1 MREPAPSIERIGSAR
16 RAWVSTR
23 NATSIFAPLWVGSL
37 FLGPK
42 HVGDSWAD
50 VTWVA
55 IGAIFYAVAVVAV
68 IPAFAFTLGP
78 WIDKKTWRST
88 RRAVTTFGY
97 YGLAWGVVA
106 VGVYGLGGATG
117 FWLLLW
123 LLIPGLTAALAR
135 LLLDVR
141 SVGWT
146 IVSWTLYVLA
156 VFAALYLIAILLTA

>member
-1 MREPAPSIERIGSAR
+1 
-16 RAWVSTR
+16 VSTR

-42 HVGDSWAD
+42 HVGDSWED

-55 IGAIFYAVAVVAV
+55 IGAIFYAVAVVVV
-68 IPAFAFTLGP
+68 IPAFAFTLGR

-123 LLIPGLTAALAR
+123 LLIPAVAAAISR
-135 LLLDVR
+135 LLVDVR